1 MIKMRFIIGTGIA
14 IIITII
20 IISGAII
27 FELLEDEIEEE
38 MPVTIEKELYEV
50 IVDLPVPAKDSETSI
65 EEALLRRRSV
75 RDYTGEPLTLS
86 EVSQLLW
93 AAQGIT
99 APAWGGRTAPSAGA
113 TYPLEVYLVVG
124 DVKNLPVGVYRYE
137 PEGHRLVRVLESDKR
152 VELSRAALGQAWV
165 REGAVSIVFSAV
177 YERTTR
183 RYGDRGIRYVHME
196 VGHAGQNVHLQAV
209 SLNLGTVVVGAF
221 HDEEVK
227 RVLNLPDDEQPLYI
241 MPVGR
246 V

>member
-20 IISGAII
+20 ISGAII
-27 FELLEDEIEEE
+27 FELLEDEVEEE

-177 YERTTR
+177 YERTTG

-196 VGHAGQNVHLQAV
+196 VGHAGQNVHLQAI